1 MVILDTIMTIT
12 FKSTADYEVLIGEQV
27 RQLRFRNGL
36 DQTQLASASNI
47 SLGAVK
53 NIESGKG
60 SSLKTLVKILR
71 TLNEEKWLETL
82 SPKTTISPMQVLRD
96 QKLNRPRQRV
106 YKNRK
111 DFEA

>member
-1 MVILDTIMTIT
+1 MTIT
-12 FKSTADYEVLIGEQV
+12 FKSTSDYEAIIGAQIRSV
-27 RQLRFRNGL
+27 RFRNGL
-36 DQTQLASASNI
+36 DQIQLAHAANI

-82 SPKTTISPMQVLRD
+82 SPENSISPMRVLRD
-96 QKLNRPRQRV
+96 QKLNSPRKRV
-106 YKNRK
+106 YKSRK
-111 DFEA
+111 